1 MKTIYKVLFA
11 LIIVLCSCTNM
22 NITVQK
28 VESPMDC
35 ESNDGWSWNDG
46 EAKTTRSN
54 SDGEFKFKSK
64 LSGTL
69 SFKVAENINSDYI
82 TSYLRVHI
90 NGQVCY
96 DESTQK
102 EPKNILLKNIPKN
115 GIITFR
121 GRQCMVKDVMISAT
135 IDENQKDSI
144 SNPDWF

>member
-1 MKTIYKVLFA
+1 
-11 LIIVLCSCTNM
+11 
-22 NITVQK
+22 
-28 VESPMDC
+28 MDC

-82 TSYLRVHI
+82 TSYLRVRI

-96 DESTQK
+96 DERTQK
-102 EPKNILLKNIPKN
+102 EPKNVLLKNIPK
-115 GIITFR
+115 TLL
-121 GRQCMVKDVMISAT
+121 
-135 IDENQKDSI
+135 SI
-144 SNPDWF
+144 